1 MVCVEIVSQFE
12 MRRKGAEHSVF
23 LLIFFFFGGGGF
35 SFNIIVLLLLVKP
48 FKVRVVCF

>member
-23 LLIFFFFGGGGF
+23 LLIFFGGGL

-48 FKVRVVCF
+48 FKVRVVYF